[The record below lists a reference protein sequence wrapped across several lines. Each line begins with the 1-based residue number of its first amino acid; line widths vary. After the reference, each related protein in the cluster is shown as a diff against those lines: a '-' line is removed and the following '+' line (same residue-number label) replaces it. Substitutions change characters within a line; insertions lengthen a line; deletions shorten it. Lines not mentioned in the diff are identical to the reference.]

1 MIISYAEAANID
13 SLVNAVNKVVVN
25 PLIIFIF
32 ALALVIFIYGVAQ
45 YLLNPES
52 EEVRKQSKS
61 HMIWGVV
68 GMFIMVS
75 VFGIMRIILNTIG
88 ESKKIKIQNTG
99 EITVE
104 STKLGK

>member
-1 MIISYAEAANID
+1 MIISYAEAATID

>member
-1 MIISYAEAANID
+1 MIISYAEAATID

-75 VFGIMRIILNTIG
+75 VFGIMRIIINTIG

>member
-1 MIISYAEAANID
+1 MFTHYAEAANID

-45 YLLNPES
+45 YLLNPASDEI
-52 EEVRKQSKS
+52 RKQSKS
-61 HMIWGVV
+61 HMIWGVI

-75 VFGIMRIILNTIG
+75 VFGIMRIILNTLG
-88 ESKKIKIQNTG
+88 EKKIKIQNTG

>member
-1 MIISYAEAANID
+1 MIISYAEAATID

-88 ESKKIKIQNTG
+88 EDKKIKIQNTG

-104 STKLGK
+104 PIKLGK